1 MNPYLFLYS
10 VFIGTASIVCG
21 AGSTKRY
28 GVRLSVCLSAAWLVG
43 VEFNALLHTIYKVI
57 SEAVSAAAAAG
68 LLLWSLLAGNID
80 RLLRER
86 RCRRT
91 QVAEHRPV

>member
-43 VEFNALLHTIYKVI
+43 VEFNAVLHTIYR
-57 SEAVSAAAAAG
+57 SF
-68 LLLWSLLAGNID
+68 
-80 RLLRER
+80 RR
-86 RCRRT
+86 RCPLQLLQVCCCGPCWQAISIDCCGSDVVGVRR
-91 QVAEHRPV
+91 